1 MIKANVERFTSSNV
15 ERYLQIQDMINDQ
28 IGQHGQADIELI
40 DELEAI
46 GRELTR
52 DEVSIIF
59 NYMDALD
66 EGYNVEYEDI
76 EWMTH

>member
-1 MIKANVERFTSSNV
+1 MISSNTQ
-15 ERYLQIQDMINDQ
+15 RYLQIQDMINDQ

-52 DEVSIIF
+52 DEISIIF

-66 EGYNVEYEDI
+66 EGYDVEYEDI

>member
-1 MIKANVERFTSSNV
+1 MISSNTQ
-15 ERYLQIQDMINDQ
+15 RYLQIQDMINDQ

-66 EGYNVEYEDI
+66 EGYNVEYKDI

>member
-1 MIKANVERFTSSNV
+1 MISSNTQ
-15 ERYLQIQDMINDQ
+15 RYLQIQDMINDQ

-52 DEVSIIF
+52 NEVSIIF

>member
-1 MIKANVERFTSSNV
+1 MISSNTQ
-15 ERYLQIQDMINDQ
+15 RYLQIQDMINDQ

-66 EGYNVEYEDI
+66 EGYDVEYEDI

>member
-1 MIKANVERFTSSNV
+1 MISANTQ
-15 ERYLQIQDMINDQ
+15 RYLQIQDMINDQ

-52 DEVSIIF
+52 NEVSIIF